1 VSSPVPLVDVV
12 VAVHDPRRRVDRAV
26 SSALDV
32 ATTPVRVTVVAH
44 GLRASELDD
53 PLGRSATDERVRV
66 IELDDGIRSPAG
78 PFNRGMAGAEA
89 EFVAIMGS
97 DDYLAPGALDAW
109 VSHATTHRTDY
120 LIAPLEDQSGAVWR
134 DPLTRPGRT
143 RRLDPAKDRLDYR
156 AAPLGLVRRTYL
168 EEVGIRLTE
177 GLATGE
183 DIELGLALLHRGGR
197 VDHDPSLPPY
207 VIGQDADARIT
218 FASRT
223 FTDEMQALDHLG
235 STAWPLELSSAHR
248 RAMAI
253 KLWRLNVL
261 PAVLLRSEGADWSEE
276 DLLSLARVARWLRRL
291 SEGAE
296 RSLSRA
302 EHKIVAVSGSADRD
316 ALLDAIAA
324 VRAATPADR
333 AFAADLRYTLA
344 RDALL
349 RRALRL
355 RGPR

>member
-1 VSSPVPLVDVV
+1 MSSPVPLVDLV

-26 SSALDV
+26 SSALDGT
-32 ATTPVRVTVVAH
+32 TTPVRVTVVAH
-44 GLRASELDD
+44 GISAEALDE
-53 PLGRSATDERVRV
+53 PLGRAAADERVRV

-78 PFNRGMAGAEA
+78 PFNCGLAQAEA

-109 VSHATTHRTDY
+109 VSHATTHSTDY

-143 RRLDPAKDRLDYR
+143 GRLDPAKDRLDYR
-156 AAPLGLVRRTYL
+156 AAPLGLVRRSYL
-168 EEVGIRLTE
+168 DETGIGLTE

-183 DIELGLALLHRGGR
+183 DIELGLALLHHGGR
-197 VDHDPSLPPY
+197 VDHAPSLPSY
-207 VIGQDADARIT
+207 VIGQDAEARIT
-218 FASRT
+218 FATRT
-223 FTDEMQALDHLG
+223 FTEEMQALDHLG
-235 STAWPLELSSAHR
+235 STAWPLELPSAHR

-261 PAVLLRSEGADWSEE
+261 PAVLLRPEGDDWSDE
-276 DLLSLARVARWLRRL
+276 DLASLARVARWLRRL
-291 SEGAE
+291 SGEAE

-302 EHKIVAVSGSADRD
+302 EHKIVAVSESADRR
-316 ALLDAIAA
+316 ALLDAMEA

-333 AFAADLRYTLA
+333 ALAADLRYTLA